1 MWEDFSYLP
10 KDDTQ
15 PLPIGEWF
23 YELSWYL
30 SQHYYRMQHDGV
42 DYILYLRGR
51 WQHLWQAYVIRN
63 ADSLAAIN
71 GGPAVWSVDI
81 FKLHDIHCNAEDLE
95 LAKAI
100 MISLFYE
107 FNGQFPEL
115 RHLLKK
121 KGLSRF

>member
-1 MWEDFSYLP
+1 MWENFSYLP
-10 KDDTQ
+10 KDETT
-15 PLPIGEWF
+15 PLPTGEWF

-30 SQHYYRMQHDGV
+30 SQRYYYIQYDGV

-51 WQHLWQAYVIRN
+51 WKHLWQAYVIRN
-63 ADSLAAIN
+63 ADSLGAIN
-71 GGPAVWSVDI
+71 ESPAVWSVDI
-81 FKLHDIHCNAEDLE
+81 FRLHHIHCNAEDLE

-115 RHLLKK
+115 RTVLRKLE
-121 KGLSRF
+121 